1 MENYGERVRKI
12 RKEMGLSQSK
22 FGHQLDLATMIISRI
37 ESNETGLKAP
47 ILAKLDE
54 MGVNISWL
62 LTGKGSVFKK
72 DPSKKSPSTE
82 DSNMSTSYSVPIV
95 DVHASAGA
103 GVINEHELM
112 ISTSEIGL
120 EFKNHWGLDVVIIR
134 IHGDSMEPT
143 ISKNSWIL
151 VKKVE
156 TLKSEGIF
164 IFIQDNELRC
174 KRIQKKGSG
183 EIIVKSDNPLYD
195 TEIYPKG
202 STQLGELT
210 LLGEVVGSI
219 DRI

>member
-1 MENYGERVRKI
+1 MESYGERVRKI
-12 RKEMGLSQSK
+12 RKGMSMSQSK
-22 FGHQLDLATMIISRI
+22 FGQQLGLATMIVSRI

-47 ILAKLDE
+47 ILAKIDE

-62 LTGKGSVFKK
+62 LTGKGTMFKK
-72 DPSKKSPSTE
+72 DPAKDPPIE
-82 DSNMSTSYSVPIV
+82 VSNISTSYSVPIV
-95 DVHASAGA
+95 DVQAAAGA
-103 GVINEHELM
+103 GIINEHELM
-112 ISTSEIGL
+112 ISTTEIGL
-120 EFKNHWGLDVVIIR
+120 EFKNYWGLDVVIIR

-156 TLKSEGIF
+156 SLKSEGIF

-210 LLGEVVGSI
+210 LIGEVVGSI

>member
-12 RKEMGLSQSK
+12 RKEMGLSQFK
-22 FGHQLDLATMIISRI
+22 FGQQLGLATMVVSRI

-54 MGVNISWL
+54 LGVNISWL
-62 LTGKGSVFKK
+62 LTGKGNIFKK
-72 DPSKKSPSTE
+72 DPAKDTSIE
-82 DSNMSTSYSVPIV
+82 ESNEPKSYSVPIV
-95 DVHASAGA
+95 DVQASAGA

-112 ISTSEIGL
+112 ISTTEIGL
-120 EFKNHWGLDVVIIR
+120 EFKNYWGLDTVIIR

-156 TLKSEGIF
+156 ALKSEGIF

-183 EIIVKSDNPLYD
+183 EIIVKSDNPLYE

-210 LLGEVVGSI
+210 LIGEVVGSI

>member
-62 LTGKGSVFKK
+62 LTGKGNMFKK
-72 DPSKKSPSTE
+72 DLSKKPSTE
-82 DSNMSTSYSVPIV
+82 DSNTSTSYSVPIV
-95 DVHASAGA
+95 DVQASAGV

-112 ISTSEIGL
+112 ISTTEIGL
-120 EFKNHWGLDVVIIR
+120 EFKNYWGLDTVIIR

-156 TLKSEGIF
+156 ALKSEGIF

-183 EIIVKSDNPLYD
+183 EIIVKSDNPLYE

>member
-12 RKEMGLSQSK
+12 RKEIGISQSK
-22 FGHQLDLATMIISRI
+22 FGQQLGLATMIISRI

-54 MGVNISWL
+54 IGVNISWL
-62 LTGKGSVFKK
+62 LTGKGNMFKK
-72 DPSKKSPSTE
+72 DPSKINPSTE
-82 DSNMSTSYSVPIV
+82 ELNESTSYSVPIV
-95 DVHASAGA
+95 DVHASAGV

-120 EFKNHWGLDVVIIR
+120 EFKNYWGLDVVIIR

-156 TLKSEGIF
+156 SLKSEGIF
-164 IFIQDNELRC
+164 VFLQDNELRC

-202 STQLGELT
+202 SSQLGDLT

>member
-1 MENYGERVRKI
+1 MENYGERVRQI
-12 RKEMGLSQSK
+12 RKEMGVSQSK
-22 FGHQLDLATMIISRI
+22 FGQQLGLATMVVSRI

-47 ILAKLDE
+47 ILAKLDDI
-54 MGVNISWL
+54 GVNISWL
-62 LTGKGSVFKK
+62 LSGKGNMLKK
-72 DPSKKSPSTE
+72 NPSKESSME
-82 DSNMSTSYSVPIV
+82 DSNAPTSYSVPIV
-95 DVHASAGA
+95 DVQAAAGV

-112 ISTSEIGL
+112 ISTTEIGL
-120 EFKNHWGLDVVIIR
+120 EFKSYWGLDIVIIR
-134 IHGDSMEPT
+134 IYGDSMEPT

-156 TLKSEGIF
+156 SLKSEGIF
-164 IFIQDNELRC
+164 IFLQDNELRC

-202 STQLGELT
+202 SNQLGELI
-210 LLGEVVGSI
+210 LLGEVVGCI

>member
-12 RKEMGLSQSK
+12 RKEMGLSQFK
-22 FGHQLDLATMIISRI
+22 FGQQLGLATMVVSRI

-54 MGVNISWL
+54 LGVNISWL
-62 LTGKGSVFKK
+62 LTGKGNIFKK
-72 DPSKKSPSTE
+72 DPAKDTSIE
-82 DSNMSTSYSVPIV
+82 ESNEPKSYSVPIV
-95 DVHASAGA
+95 DVQASAGA

-112 ISTSEIGL
+112 ISTTEIGL
-120 EFKNHWGLDVVIIR
+120 EFKNYWGLDTVIIR

-183 EIIVKSDNPLYD
+183 EIIVKSDNPLYE

-210 LLGEVVGSI
+210 LIGEVVGSI